1 MQSTVTLVGNVV
13 SDVTLRQTSG
23 GTVANFRIAADNGY
37 FDRRTQQWV
46 EKTTYLSV
54 SAWRALGENVAR
66 SLAKGQ
72 PVVVVGKPRQREF
85 DRDGQRQTVV
95 EIDADLVG
103 HDLNRGSSA
112 FERTRRGPQTSELL
126 REVEAAASHR
136 RVEVPDTLPA
146 DWAVPGVTS
155 GPDVGTAPAA

>member
-1 MQSTVTLVGNVV
+1 MQSTVTLVGNLV
-13 SDVTLRQTSG
+13 SDVTVRQTSG
-23 GTVANFRIAADNGY
+23 GLVANFRIAADNGY
-37 FDRRTQQWV
+37 FDRRNQQWV

-54 SAWRALGENVAR
+54 SAWRALGENVAQ

-85 DRDGQRQTVV
+85 DRDGQRVTVV

-103 HDLNRGSSA
+103 HDLNRGASS

-126 REVEAAASHR
+126 REVEAAGR
-136 RVEVPDTLPA
+136 RPVEVPDTLPA
-146 DWAVPGVTS
+146 DWAVPGVPT
-155 GPDVGTAPAA
+155 GPDVGAAPAA